1 MKLLSIRIT
10 DEPFKKKDIEV
21 FSSKYTDY
29 SEENEITEI
38 RKRAHCFFHVH
49 YNNKSNEARCNFD
62 QSLES
67 HPELPFPAFCERMN
81 KSHRRCTILV
91 KLSLIDI
98 FFNPAA

>member
-62 QSLES
+62 QSQMS
-67 HPELPFPAFCERMN
+67 SSKRRKSSGIAFSRV
-81 KSHRRCTILV
+81 L
-91 KLSLIDI
+91 
-98 FFNPAA
+98 